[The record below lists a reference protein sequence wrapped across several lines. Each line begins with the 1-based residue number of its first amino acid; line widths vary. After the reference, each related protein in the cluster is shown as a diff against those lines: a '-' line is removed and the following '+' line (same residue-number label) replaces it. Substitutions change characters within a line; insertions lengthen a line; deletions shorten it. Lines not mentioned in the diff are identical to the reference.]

1 MDKKE
6 KTQNILQTI
15 LLIILL
21 LVILIGGYFLLQMI
35 QKYKIQSPQPN
46 ESSNMEEPAETLDE
60 RNSST
65 DTNQTTISESTEL
78 AEYPVYYAATEAEIF
93 ASPDPE
99 GEIIGTLYL
108 HEPVRV
114 MEEVENNAWGK
125 IRMNGGE
132 YGYVPMYQ
140 LSQEVL
146 KEVDESETHWEYSRT
161 GLEIQIDKY
170 AEENIVYWVA
180 NVYTE
185 DPEKDINTAWASGSY
200 EASYN
205 QRSKTSQMAYDN
217 NAIFAVN
224 GDSAGA
230 RKSGSDFENPIVI
243 RNGILYH
250 EDERDIGEMC
260 ALKRDGELVIFRPGE
275 LGSAQEMIDAGV
287 TDTWWF
293 DCTLVENGEIPHS
306 LIEVEVSLEKA
317 PYTAIGQKD
326 KNNFIFIVVDG
337 RGSNGS
343 EGVTYT
349 GMARL
354 MQRYGAVTAYALDG
368 GGSSTIYF
376 DGMVLNKPSDGSQ
389 RAISDIIYVA
399 K

>member
-1 MDKKE
+1 MDHKE
-6 KTQNILQTI
+6 KNRNILHTI
-15 LLIILL
+15 ILIILL
-21 LVILIGGYFLLQMI
+21 IAILVGGYTLIQMV
-35 QKYKIQSPQPN
+35 QKYNPQSSHLN
-46 ESSNMEEPAETLDE
+46 ESSNIEEPSETLDDT
-60 RNSST
+60 NPST
-65 DTNQTTISESTEL
+65 DTNQTTPPESTEL
-78 AEYPVYYAATEAEIF
+78 AEYPVYYANTEAEIF
-93 ASPDPE
+93 ASPNPE

-140 LSQEVL
+140 LSQEIL
-146 KEVDESETHWEYSRT
+146 KEVDESQTYWEYSRT
-161 GLEIQIDKY
+161 GLEIQINKY
-170 AEENIVYWVA
+170 AEDNLVYWVA
-180 NVYTE
+180 DVYTE
-185 DPEKDINTAWASGSY
+185 NPEKDLNTAWAVGSY

-205 QRSKTSQMAYDN
+205 QRNKTSQLAYDN

-230 RKSGSDFENPIVI
+230 RKSGSEFENPIII

-260 ALKRDGELVIFRPGE
+260 ALKKDGELVIFRPGE

-293 DCTLVENGEIPHS
+293 DCTLLKNGEIPNS
-306 LIEVEVSLEKA
+306 LIEVEGSLEKA

-326 KNNFIFIVVDG
+326 KNHFLFIVVDG

-354 MQRYGAVTAYALDG
+354 MQRYGAVTAYELDG

-399 K
+399 R

>member
-21 LVILIGGYFLLQMI
+21 LVILIGGYFLLQMV
-35 QKYKIQSPQPN
+35 QKYKTQSPQPN
-46 ESSNMEEPAETLDE
+46 ESSNIEEPAETLDE
-60 RNSST
+60 TNLST
-65 DTNQTTISESTEL
+65 DTNQTTISESAEL
-78 AEYPVYYAATEAEIF
+78 TEYPVYYANTEAEIF

-99 GEIIGTLYL
+99 SEGIGTLYL

-114 MEEVENNAWGK
+114 MEEVENSAWGK

-140 LSQEVL
+140 LSQEIL
-146 KEVDESETHWEYSRT
+146 KEVDESQTHWEYTRT
-161 GLEIQIDKY
+161 GLEIQINKY
-170 AEENIVYWVA
+170 TEDSIVYWVA
-180 NVYTE
+180 EINTE
-185 DPEKDINTAWASGSY
+185 NPDKDINTAWAGGSY

-205 QRSKTSQMAYDN
+205 QRNKTSQLAYDN

-230 RKSGSDFENPIVI
+230 RKSGSDFENPIII
-243 RNGILYH
+243 RNGTLYH

-260 ALKRDGELVIFRPGE
+260 ALKKDGELVLFRPGE

-293 DCTLVENGEIPHS
+293 DCTLLKNGEIPNS
-306 LIEVEVSLEKA
+306 LIEVEGSLEKA

-326 KNNFIFIVVDG
+326 KNHFLFIVVDG

-354 MQRYGAVTAYALDG
+354 MQRYGAVTAYELDG

-376 DGMVLNKPSDGSQ
+376 DGMVLNKPSDGAQ
-389 RAISDIIYVA
+389 RAISDIIYVSR
-399 K
+399 

>member
-1 MDKKE
+1 MDQKE
-6 KTQNILQTI
+6 KNRNILHTI
-15 LLIILL
+15 LLIILFI
-21 LVILIGGYFLLQMI
+21 VILIGSYIMIQMV
-35 QKYKIQSPQPN
+35 QKYKTQSPQLN
-46 ESSNMEEPAETLDE
+46 GSSNIEEPSETLDDT
-60 RNSST
+60 NPST
-65 DTNQTTISESTEL
+65 DTNQTTPPESTEL
-78 AEYPVYYAATEAEIF
+78 AEYPVYYANTEAEIF
-93 ASPDPE
+93 ASPNPE

-140 LSQEVL
+140 LSQEIL
-146 KEVDESETHWEYSRT
+146 KEVDESQTYWEYSRT
-161 GLEIQIDKY
+161 GLEIQINKY
-170 AEENIVYWVA
+170 AEDNLVYWVA
-180 NVYTE
+180 DVYTE
-185 DPEKDINTAWASGSY
+185 NPEKDLNTAWAGGSY

-205 QRSKTSQMAYDN
+205 QRNKTSQLAYDN

-230 RKSGSDFENPIVI
+230 RKSGSEFENPIII

-260 ALKRDGELVIFRPGE
+260 ALKKDGELVIFRPGE

-293 DCTLVENGEIPHS
+293 DCTLLKNGEIPNN
-306 LIEVEVSLEKA
+306 LIEVEGSLEKA

-326 KNNFIFIVVDG
+326 KNHFLFIVVDG

-354 MQRYGAVTAYALDG
+354 MQRYGAVTAYELDG

-399 K
+399 R

>member
-1 MDKKE
+1 MDQKE
-6 KTQNILQTI
+6 KNRNILHTI
-15 LLIILL
+15 LLIILFI
-21 LVILIGGYFLLQMI
+21 VILIGSYIMIQMV
-35 QKYKIQSPQPN
+35 QKYKTQSPQLN
-46 ESSNMEEPAETLDE
+46 GSSNIEEPSETLDDT
-60 RNSST
+60 NPST
-65 DTNQTTISESTEL
+65 DTNQTTPPESTEL
-78 AEYPVYYAATEAEIF
+78 AEYPVYYANTEAEIF
-93 ASPDPE
+93 ASPNPE
-99 GEIIGTLYL
+99 GEIIGKLYL

-140 LSQEVL
+140 LSQEIL
-146 KEVDESETHWEYSRT
+146 KEVDESQTYWEYSRT
-161 GLEIQIDKY
+161 GLEIQINKY
-170 AEENIVYWVA
+170 AEDNLVYWVA
-180 NVYTE
+180 DVYTE
-185 DPEKDINTAWASGSY
+185 NPEKDLNTAWAGGSY

-205 QRSKTSQMAYDN
+205 QRNKTSQLAYDN

-230 RKSGSDFENPIVI
+230 RKSGSEFENPIII

-260 ALKRDGELVIFRPGE
+260 ALNKDGELVIFRPGE

-293 DCTLVENGEIPHS
+293 DCTLLKNGEIPNS
-306 LIEVEVSLEKA
+306 LIEVEGSLEKA

-326 KNNFIFIVVDG
+326 KNHFLFIVVDG

-354 MQRYGAVTAYALDG
+354 MQRYGAVTAYELDG

-399 K
+399 R